1 VQNPTSTD
9 FTPPERSGDGD
20 SQAES
25 RATEIG
31 RRAAA
36 VLDEKRDAVAR
47 KIDSAASQL
56 AERADSLPGGEKVAN
71 AAWAT
76 AEALEN
82 AAGYVRDQDIE
93 SMLSDLG
100 KIVKKHPGATLLTVA
115 ALGFVLAR
123 AISRN

>member
-1 VQNPTSTD
+1 MQNPTSTD
-9 FTPPERSGDGD
+9 FPSLERSGDGVP
-20 SQAES
+20 QVAS

-31 RRAAA
+31 RKAAA
-36 VLDEKRDAVAR
+36 VIDEKREAVASG
-47 KIDSAASQL
+47 IDSAASAL
-56 AERADSLPGGEKVAN
+56 ASKADSLPGGEKVTN

-100 KIVKKHPGATLLTVA
+100 QIVKKHPGATLLTAA

-123 AISRN
+123 ALSRH

>member
-1 VQNPTSTD
+1 MQRPTSID
-9 FTPPERSGDGD
+9 SPSLERSGDGV
-20 SQAES
+20 SQAAS

-31 RRAAA
+31 RKAAA
-36 VLDEKRDAVAR
+36 AIDEKREAVAAG
-47 KIDSAASQL
+47 IDSAASAL
-56 AERADSLPGGEKVAN
+56 ASKADSLPGGEKVAD

-93 SMLSDLG
+93 SMLSDVG
-100 KIVKKHPGATLLTVA
+100 EIVKKHPGATLLTAA

-123 AISRN
+123 ALSRH

>member
-1 VQNPTSTD
+1 VQKPTSTD
-9 FTPPERSGDGD
+9 FTSLERADDGV
-20 SQAES
+20 SQAAS

-36 VLDEKRDAVAR
+36 VLDDKREAFASR
-47 KIDSAASQL
+47 IDSAASAL
-56 AERADSLPGGEKVAN
+56 ASNADNLPGGEKVAN

-93 SMLSDLG
+93 SMLSDVG
-100 KIVKKHPGATLLTVA
+100 QIVKKHPGATLLTAA

-123 AISRN
+123 AMSRR